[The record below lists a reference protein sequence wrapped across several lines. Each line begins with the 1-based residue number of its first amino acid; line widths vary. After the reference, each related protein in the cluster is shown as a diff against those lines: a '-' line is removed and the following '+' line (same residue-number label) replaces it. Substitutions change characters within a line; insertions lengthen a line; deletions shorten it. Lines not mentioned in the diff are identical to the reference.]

1 MINKSIIPVVMICDQ
16 NFVMQ
21 TEVAMLSMKL
31 NKKKDTAY
39 DIFVIL
45 VDSSEEHTQHMKGL
59 EEEDFKIH
67 ILPFTLEK
75 YKDIKQIAHVPLASL
90 VKFDICNM
98 IPQYDKLLYLDG
110 DIIVRE
116 DLQELYRMDLQDNY
130 VAGIPHSIGIVTG
143 EKKLNGGVL
152 LFNAKKIREEKLQE
166 VFVSTRLSLGE
177 RKSMDQETFH
187 LVFGDKKVFLEP
199 RYNVMI
205 DKVDYEKKYYSMKD
219 YNLFFQTE
227 YRSREDLVRDAAII
241 HFTGEV
247 KPWKYKF
254 GRGFREWY
262 GYYIQIFDKKA
273 LILKS
278 RFGFW
283 KEQYKKSG
291 FRGLYWLMKDA
302 LLSFLGAHFQIY
314 PDRSYGNWN

>member
-1 MINKSIIPVVMICDQ
+1 MINKSVIPIVMICDQ
-16 NFVMQ
+16 NFIMQ

-45 VDSSEEHTQHMKGL
+45 VQFFGRHTQHMKGL

-98 IPQYDKLLYLDG
+98 ITQYDKLLYLDG

-116 DLQELYRMDLQDNY
+116 DLQELYRTDLQDNY

-177 RKSMDQETFH
+177 RKST
-187 LVFGDKKVFLEP
+187 V
-199 RYNVMI
+199 
-205 DKVDYEKKYYSMKD
+205 
-219 YNLFFQTE
+219 
-227 YRSREDLVRDAAII
+227 
-241 HFTGEV
+241 
-247 KPWKYKF
+247 
-254 GRGFREWY
+254 
-262 GYYIQIFDKKA
+262 
-273 LILKS
+273 
-278 RFGFW
+278 
-283 KEQYKKSG
+283 
-291 FRGLYWLMKDA
+291 
-302 LLSFLGAHFQIY
+302 
-314 PDRSYGNWN
+314 